1 MKKTDDNLKT
11 AFSGESQA
19 RNKYDYFAKVAKKE
33 GYLYIA
39 KVFEETA
46 INEMQHAKEEFKLL
60 NGIGDTAKNLKEAIK
75 GEHYETEDMYPVFS
89 KEAEAEGNKE
99 AAKLFADIGKV
110 EKHHEERFK
119 KLLKMVE
126 DGTVFKR
133 EKPIRWKC
141 MKCGH
146 IHEGVMPPEKCPT
159 CDHPREYFEPE
170 DMCSL

>member
-33 GYLYIA
+33 GHLYIA

-126 DGTVFKR
+126 YGTAFKR